1 MGDIRHRNKG
11 RRPKQIFLQ
20 RKQIDEIKLTM
31 QIHLIVAGC
40 GESLGIGQEGRLPW
54 RLPQEIKH
62 FAKLT
67 TQQNGTNA
75 VVMGR
80 KTWESIPP
88 KFRPLKNRV
97 NVVLTRNADFSA
109 DGSDV
114 KICKSLSESQE
125 KLAGMVDVVWIIG
138 GASVYAEA
146 LPMAD
151 RVYLTHIHQEFPCDV
166 NFPRKLT
173 ELLEDFVKTCD
184 PLVSE
189 ETQKEGDVSY
199 DYLVLEKKTE

>member
-1 MGDIRHRNKG
+1 MK
-11 RRPKQIFLQ
+11 
-20 RKQIDEIKLTM
+20 
-31 QIHLIVAGC
+31 IHLIVAGC

-114 KICKSLSESQE
+114 KICKSLAESKE
-125 KLAGMVDVVWIIG
+125 KLAGVVDVVWIIG

-166 NFPRKLT
+166 NFPRRLT
-173 ELLEDFVKTCD
+173 ELLKDFVKTCD

-199 DYLVLEKKTE
+199 DYLVLQKKAE